1 MLIRMMIDVSYA
13 TGLLRKGITYEMPDA
28 VAEAMVMAVW
38 AAEES
43 QPASV
48 RIIPADEHAADL
60 MRRRTL
66 G

>member
-1 MLIRMMIDVSYA
+1 MLICMLFDVSYA

-28 VAEAMVMAVW
+28 VAEAMVTAGW
-38 AAEES
+38 AAEED
-43 QPASV
+43 QPAAV
-48 RIIPADEHAADL
+48 HIIPPDEHAADL